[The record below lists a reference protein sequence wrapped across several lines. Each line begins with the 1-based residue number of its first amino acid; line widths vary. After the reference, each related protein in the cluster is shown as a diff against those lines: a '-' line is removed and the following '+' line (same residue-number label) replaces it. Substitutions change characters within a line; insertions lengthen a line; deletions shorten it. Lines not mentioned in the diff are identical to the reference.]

1 MLGIGILI
9 PVIPQLLGEPSSP
22 YYLLGSSQGDLGFLL
37 LGILMALYPLATFF
51 MAPVLGALSDK
62 YGRKPVLFIS
72 ILGTAISYFVFAYA
86 ILTKNIALLFIS
98 RLVDGITGGNISVAQ
113 AAIADSAEPQN
124 RAKVFGM
131 IGAAFGFGFIFGPF
145 LKPKGFGMIGAA
157 FGFGFIFGPFL
168 GGILS
173 TPTIL
178 PFFNASTPFIFA
190 GILSSINAISI
201 YFFFK
206 ESIKE
211 KDIER
216 KIDPLSSFKNILKAQ
231 KFSKEIR
238 YLFLCSFLFNVGSS
252 FFYSFF
258 NVYLTNKFSFSPAE
272 IGNFF
277 AYVGVW
283 IIITQVVV
291 VRHFAKKYKEVDIIG
306 YAYIFNAI
314 GVLLYLLPS
323 NPWYLLLIVPLASI
337 PNGLQMANFSSFLSK
352 ETPEKMRGEVMGV
365 SSSVASLGQSFPP
378 ILAGLIAAITASYVP
393 IIFGAI
399 VVFSA
404 GIIFIYKIRNNL
416 AKH

>member
-22 YYLLGSSQGDLGFLL
+22 YYLLGAGQGDLGFLL

-145 LKPKGFGMIGAA
+145 L
-157 FGFGFIFGPFL
+157 

-211 KDIER
+211 KDTER

>member
-22 YYLLGSSQGDLGFLL
+22 YYLLGVGQGDLGFLL

-86 ILTKNIALLFIS
+86 ILTKNIPLLFIS
-98 RLVDGITGGNISVAQ
+98 RAVDGITGGNISAAQ

-131 IGAAFGFGFIFGPF
+131 IGAAFG
-145 LKPKGFGMIGAA
+145 L
-157 FGFGFIFGPFL
+157 GFIFGPFL

-206 ESIKE
+206 ECIKE

-231 KFSKEIR
+231 KFTKEIR

-291 VRHFAKKYKEVDIIG
+291 VRYFAKKYKEVDIIG

>member
-1 MLGIGILI
+1 MNKKLWFLFLTIFIDMLGIGILI

-22 YYLLGSSQGDLGFLL
+22 YYLLNIGQEHFGLLL
-37 LGILMALYPLATFF
+37 LGTLMALYPIAVFL

-62 YGRKPVLFIS
+62 YGRKPVLFVS
-72 ILGTAISYFVFAYA
+72 IVGTAISYFIFAYA
-86 ILTKNIALLFIS
+86 IITKNIFLLFAS

-113 AAIADSAEPQN
+113 AAIADSTEPQN

-131 IGAAFGFGFIFGPF
+131 IGAAFGFGFI
-145 LKPKGFGMIGAA
+145 I
-157 FGFGFIFGPFL
+157 GPFL
-168 GGILS
+168 GGVLS
-173 TPTIL
+173 TPSVL

-206 ESIKE
+206 ESIKT
-211 KDIER
+211 KDQDRVIEYF
-216 KIDPLSSFKNILKAQ
+216 SAFKNIIKTK
-231 KFSKEIR
+231 KFSSEVR
-238 YLFLCSFLFNVGSS
+238 WLFLCSFLFNAGSA

-258 NVYLTNKFSFSPAE
+258 NVYLTNKFYFAPAQ

-283 IIITQVVV
+283 IIFTQVVV
-291 VRHFAKKYKEVDIIG
+291 VRYLSKRYKEIDILG
-306 YAYIFNAI
+306 PAYFINAI

-323 NPWYLLLIVPLASI
+323 NAWYLLLIVPIASI
-337 PNGLQMANFSSFLSK
+337 PNGVQMANFNSFLSK

-378 ILAGLIAAITASYVP
+378 ILAGLIAAATASYVP

>member
-124 RAKVFGM
+124 RAKV
-131 IGAAFGFGFIFGPF
+131 
-145 LKPKGFGMIGAA
+145 FGMIGAA